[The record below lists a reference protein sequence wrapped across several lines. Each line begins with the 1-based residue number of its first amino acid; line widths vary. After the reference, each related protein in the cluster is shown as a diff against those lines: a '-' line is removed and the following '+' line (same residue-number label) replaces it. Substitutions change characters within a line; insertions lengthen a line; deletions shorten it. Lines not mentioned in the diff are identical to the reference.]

1 MVGASDVPAII
12 AAIGVASAT
21 IFAMIQ
27 LRNLVKARRMDLI
40 MRLYMAWG
48 EESMKA
54 ALARFLA
61 AKTDDYDEFVK
72 KHGLFLN
79 PDHDRIW
86 TDLDRVCWFLNGS
99 CFLIHKKLADARD
112 IEDLFGHGIPMMW
125 EKARPLVEGLRKEL
139 NSPQSY
145 QWLERMYNEKMQGDR
160 A

>member
-1 MVGASDVPAII
+1 MVTASEISIAI
-12 AAIGVASAT
+12 AAIGVASAAV
-21 IFAMIQ
+21 FAMIQ

-54 ALARFLA
+54 AFARFLA

-72 KHGLFLN
+72 KHGSYGS
-79 PDHDRIW
+79 PDRDQIW
-86 TDLDRVCWFLNGS
+86 TDLDRICWFLNGV
-99 CFLIHKKLADARD
+99 CFLVYRKLADARD
-112 IEDLFGHGIPMMW
+112 VDDLIGHGIPKIW
-125 EKARPLVEGLRKEL
+125 ERARPLVEGLRKEL

-145 QWLERMYNEKMQGDR
+145 RWLERMYNEKMQGDR